1 MSSEP
6 LQVSISA
13 ENKDQADAILNVLLG
28 KKLVTGGQI
37 ISAPA
42 RFLWKGS
49 IMDMQY
55 CSISSFTLARC
66 KDEIIKAVRKV
77 SDEEVPM
84 ISFTVIDG
92 NTELLTWIEQTL
104 M

>member
-1 MSSEP
+1 MASQH

-13 ENKDQADAILNVLLG
+13 ENQEQADAILNTLLA

-42 RFLWKGS
+42 RFWWKGA
-49 IMDMQY
+49 ILDMQY
-55 CSISSFTLARC
+55 CSVTSFTLARF
-66 KDEIIKAVRKV
+66 KNEIIAEVRKV
-77 SDEEVPM
+77 SVEEVPM

-92 NTELLTWIEQTL
+92 NVELLDWIDQTL
-104 M
+104 S